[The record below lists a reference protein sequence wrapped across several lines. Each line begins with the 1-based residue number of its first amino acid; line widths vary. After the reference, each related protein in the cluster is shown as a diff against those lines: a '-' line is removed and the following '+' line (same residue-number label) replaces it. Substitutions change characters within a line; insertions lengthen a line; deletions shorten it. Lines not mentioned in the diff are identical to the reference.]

1 MKNSVKVIAAIG
13 MMAAM
18 MVSCAKMELDTK
30 AEAGDNTSAYGYVP
44 GKTPEQPKPQTDT
57 LIRTNHYGWEWIDL
71 VINYEYK
78 STNTWKTAGEKDLYG
93 SSMTRPIEVKGG
105 AKVEKEVSS
114 EAELDGV
121 KYTEGQ
127 VKETSNTWNS
137 GDWYGTQNLRTLSS
151 RLSNGKYG
159 ADFEL
164 TYSSSDAHFVKDS
177 LAKDFPDVAWIL
189 KVELDSASRQIAA
202 DNGGY
207 YKVKDYIATHNPV
220 AKVENGFVKDGKPA
234 EKNFV
239 VRDTL
244 SLKFFVAPDSKDELV
259 RTWDEVEMREEN
271 GKIIAAWVVY
281 KEYTLSGIR
290 EVYRKPLVFTAT
302 AEGRN
307 GEVVYAS
314 SDAYQIFGNEWNG
327 TGNYTYEANSSN
339 GNSNEDFVSYFNLYG
354 DGNVTLSF
362 EDLTITFV
370 ANMSQKVVSQSK
382 SNATL
387 KQINGVYYNVSEYSA
402 SIAPVYTVSAK
413 QSSAKLNLSA
423 TSTSEIRIKVDEV
436 IENLRY
442 VKTVTEKE
450 NGFDIKVDFHVK
462 SNIYGEYVKTLND
475 EFVYTYTNRSHED
488 VIAESAK
495 ESETKSNG
503 KVGDLKGTYS
513 NTLTVGNQKS
523 DNVYDWT
530 LNKKESVLSFNG
542 VSVKT
547 VVDLSIAEQGST
559 LETSAH
565 GTKSVNNVTYDA
577 YAYNN
582 STRATLTCEGK
593 KVMKD
598 ASTAYDV
605 LVKHNDTVETK
616 VESKDYSFTANVN
629 GNTLVGTGLNTV
641 KKAEYVNGVKK
652 AGSEQTYTQE
662 KIITATLTVTPT
674 FVVADK
680 AGLNASFAWGSFGE
694 TANEPEQT
702 IVEND
707 KTYKVKARNFR
718 GYVAGKPAYLRL
730 EEKDEVVSID
740 GVTLATTSVDAV
752 KAVDL
757 VASAVAGN
765 NVTLTPKVN
774 VTLSTDD
781 GVQTKAAV
789 GTPTTYT
796 IEGNMVGTYTPETV
810 REYEPKVENGE
821 AVVYVYDVTD
831 GVKVQVRRDH
841 FTPAYFLNAQAGTD
855 VIAANNLFATVYNGE
870 RNSSTSSSSNG
881 SYWTVGNKKGQITST
896 MSNGAKSE
904 TNVADFGFDQTITY
918 KDGDYTYTFNGS
930 MALSNSTD
938 AIVAAGNKTVNG
950 IAYEASNY
958 QDNFYGVY
966 SIDGNVIANL
976 SDAVKRQ
983 ILVEKEAED
992 IIPGTIKWIAFR
1004 AVAAIPDGNGG
1015 YKNADGHMQR
1025 IKGVAV
1031 GTEEGKVCYI
1041 PFADASDSNVM
1052 LPTATAF
1059 ANANWQTASY
1069 YNESYVAGYDKAKN
1083 GVWYPATVEDRGNQI
1098 LYKDNGQAVRSLT
1111 DKSMNTWGWSNHTS
1125 VVDGYT
1131 ISDVKG
1137 GVVTITFNGQT
1148 RTIK

>member
-1 MKNSVKVIAAIG
+1 

-18 MVSCAKMELDTK
+18 MVGCAKTPLEVETK
-30 AEAGDNTSAYGYVP
+30 TVAGDNSSAAGYVP
-44 GKTPEQPKPQTDT
+44 GKKVEDPDSLTAQKAVDLFERLAQKETFGFTPLDVYASGKTIKGSVISYLRPYGADGISNVTRYVDDVETVTVTTKLISENETENEWRGEGRDSDWHGVETMVTASYKMAYGKGAFDFTTVRTSSEAAYNDGKYEAAFPPLNWTMSEKTEASELYNTQHADSLFKAKDFISTVTYVAKVDEKFGADSAKFELTNKLTVLSYVVPDPEDQVIDTIGVGTVERRNGKLYGIGRWYARHT
-57 LIRTNHYGWEWIDL
+57 LIDPVL
-71 VINYEYK
+71 VNNQEEEFNASLTGRDGEPVYA
-78 STNTWKTAGEKDLYG
+78 SNANFKTAGEGWRGVG
-93 SSMTRPIEVKGG
+93 SANYYDNATNSVESFNNTYAISAAKGMTMSYEGIDIVFN
-105 AKVEKEVSS
+105 ANMVVS
-114 EAELDGV
+114 
-121 KYTEGQ
+121 
-127 VKETSNTWNS
+127 
-137 GDWYGTQNLRTLSS
+137 
-151 RLSNGKYG
+151 
-159 ADFEL
+159 
-164 TYSSSDAHFVKDS
+164 
-177 LAKDFPDVAWIL
+177 
-189 KVELDSASRQIAA
+189 
-202 DNGGY
+202 
-207 YKVKDYIATHNPV
+207 
-220 AKVENGFVKDGKPA
+220 ENGQTIG
-234 EKNFV
+234 
-239 VRDTL
+239 
-244 SLKFFVAPDSKDELV
+244 
-259 RTWDEVEMREEN
+259 
-271 GKIIAAWVVY
+271 
-281 KEYTLSGIR
+281 
-290 EVYRKPLVFTAT
+290 
-302 AEGRN
+302 
-307 GEVVYAS
+307 AS
-314 SDAYQIFGNEWNG
+314 
-327 TGNYTYEANSSN
+327 
-339 GNSNEDFVSYFNLYG
+339 
-354 DGNVTLSF
+354 
-362 EDLTITFV
+362 
-370 ANMSQKVVSQSK
+370 
-382 SNATL
+382 TL
-387 KQINGVYYNVSEYSA
+387 KEINGQYYNVYPYSNEV
-402 SIAPVYTVSAK
+402 SGVYTVSVEK
-413 QSSAKLNLSA
+413 QTASIDLYA
-423 TSTSEIRIKVDEV
+423 TSSREIRVKVDEV

-475 EFVYTYTNRSHED
+475 EIVYGYKNRSHED

-513 NTLTVGNQKS
+513 STLIIGNQKS

-530 LNKKESVLSFNG
+530 LNKKESVASFNG

-565 GTKSVNNVTYDA
+565 GTKTIGNVTYDA

-593 KVMKD
+593 KVTKD

-752 KAVDL
+752 KAVDM

-781 GVQTKAAV
+781 GVQTKAAI
-789 GTPTTYT
+789 GEAKTYT
-796 IEGNMVGTYTPETV
+796 IESSMVGTYTPETT

-870 RNSSTSSSSNG
+870 RNSSTSSSSS
-881 SYWTVGNKKGQITST
+881 SYWTVSNKKGQITST

-930 MALSNSTD
+930 MAMYNSTD

-958 QDNFYGVY
+958 QENFYGVY

-992 IIPGTIKWIAFR
+992 LVPGTIKWIAFR

-1052 LPTATAF
+1052 LPTATQF
-1059 ANANWQTASY
+1059 SNANWQTASY

-1098 LYKDNGQAVRSLT
+1098 LYKDDGQAVRSLT

-1131 ISDVKG
+1131 ISEVKG

>member
-1 MKNSVKVIAAIG
+1 MKKMNKVIAAIG

-18 MVSCAKMELDTK
+18 MVACAKMELDTK
-30 AEAGDNTSAYGYVP
+30 SEAGDNTSAYGYVP
-44 GKTPEQPKPQTDT
+44 GKKAEDPKPQTDT
-57 LIRTNHYGWEWIDL
+57 LLKTNHYGWEWIDL

-105 AKVEKEVSS
+105 AKVEKEVAS

-127 VKETSNTWNS
+127 VVETASRWNAN
-137 GDWYGTQNLRTLSS
+137 DWYGTQSVRTLAS

-164 TYSSSDAHFVKDS
+164 SYSSSDAHFVKDS
-177 LAKDFPDVAWIL
+177 LAKDFPDVAWSHSVKDTL
-189 KVELDSASRQIAA
+189 VKANVAA

-207 YKVKDYIATHNPV
+207 YKVNSYIATHNLV
-220 AKVENGFVKDGKPA
+220 AKVENDFVKDGKPA

-244 SLKFFVAPDSKDELV
+244 SLKFFVAPDPKDQV
-259 RTWDEVEMREEN
+259 IDTIGVGTVERRN
-271 GKIIAAWVVY
+271 GKLYGIGRWYARH
-281 KEYTLSGIR
+281 TLIDP
-290 EVYRKPLVFTAT
+290 VLVNTQEEEFNASLT
-302 AEGRN
+302 GRD
-307 GEVVYAS
+307 GEPVYAS
-314 SDAYQIFGNEWNG
+314 NANFKTTGEGWKGVGSANYYDNATNG
-327 TGNYTYEANSSN
+327 DESFNNTYAISAAK
-339 GNSNEDFVSYFNLYG
+339 GMTMSYEGIDIVFN
-354 DGNVTLSF
+354 
-362 EDLTITFV
+362 
-370 ANMSQKVVSQSK
+370 ANMVVSEDGQTIGA
-382 SNATL
+382 ATL
-387 KQINGVYYNVSEYSA
+387 KEINGQYYNVYPYSNKVNG
-402 SIAPVYTVSAK
+402 VYTVSVES
-413 QSSAKLNLSA
+413 QSASIDLSA
-423 TSTSEIRIKVDEV
+423 TSTREIRVKVEEV
-436 IENLRY
+436 FENTRQ
-442 VKTVTEKE
+442 VKTVTAKE
-450 NGFDIKVDFHVK
+450 NGFDVKVDFYMK
-462 SNIYGEYVKTLND
+462 SNLKAEYLAKTLND
-475 EFVYTYTNRSHED
+475 EFIFSYAGREHDDLIASSASDFATTSNGVSGNTYRNTLSNK
-488 VIAESAK
+488 K
-495 ESETKSNG
+495 ESTQNI
-503 KVGDLKGTYS
+503 
-513 NTLTVGNQKS
+513 
-523 DNVYDWT
+523 YDWT
-530 LNKKESVLSFNG
+530 LNKKETTLSYNG
-542 VSVKT
+542 VNVTVKC
-547 VVDLSIAEQGST
+547 DISFEE
-559 LETSAH
+559 LEGKVATSAH
-565 GTKSVNNVTYDA
+565 GTKVVNGITYDA

-616 VESKDYSFTANVN
+616 VESQDYSFTANVN
-629 GNTLVGTGLNTV
+629 GNTMVGTGLNTV

-652 AGSEQTYTQE
+652 DGSEQTYTQE
-662 KIITATLTVTPT
+662 QIITVTLTVTPT
-674 FVVADK
+674 FPVADK
-680 AGLNASFAWGSFGE
+680 AGLNANFTWGSFGE
-694 TANEPEQT
+694 TANEPKKT
-702 IVEND
+702 VEENG
-707 KTYKVKARNFR
+707 KTYEVKARNFR
-718 GYVAGKPAYLRL
+718 GYVAGKPAYVRL
-730 EEKDEVVSID
+730 EEKDQVVTID

-781 GVQTKAAV
+781 GVQTKAMV
-789 GTPTTYT
+789 GEAKTYT
-796 IEGNMVGTYTPETV
+796 IENQMVGIYTPETV
-810 REYEPKVENGE
+810 RTHEPKVENGQ

-831 GVKVQVRRDH
+831 GVKVQVRRDP
-841 FTPAYFLNAQAGTD
+841 FTPAYFLTAQAGTD
-855 VIAANNLFATVYNGE
+855 VIAENNLFATVYNGE

-881 SYWTVGNKKGQITST
+881 SYWTVSNKKGQITST

-918 KDGDYTYTFNGS
+918 KDGDYTYTFNGQ

-938 AIVAAGNKTVNG
+938 AITAAGNKTVNG

-966 SIDGNVIANL
+966 SIDGTVIANL

-1041 PFADASDSNVM
+1041 PFAGADDTNVM

-1059 ANANWQTASY
+1059 ANANWCEASY
-1069 YNESYVAGYDKAKN
+1069 YDASYVAGYDKAKN

-1148 RTIK
+1148 RVIK